1 MLKKWGEKAEELLK
15 FGCCADSI
23 LLFFFVF
30 SVLRARLR
38 GWAVIDAKQREEEKR
53 AEAEGQDEAEDLAAE
68 AEQKRQED
76 EEAAA
81 ARAVG
86 DANYRRKPTK
96 LSKKRQRREEQRRRA
111 LTGEEWSADAL
122 LCWSFEAKVF

>member
-1 MLKKWGEKAEELLK
+1 
-15 FGCCADSI
+15 
-23 LLFFFVF
+23 
-30 SVLRARLR
+30 
-38 GWAVIDAKQREEEKR
+38 VIDAKQREEEKR

-76 EEAAA
+76 EEAVA

-122 LCWSFEAKVF
+122 LCWSFEAKVFKKKRATRECTPPRFQGHG